1 MARASATSLPFVP
14 TEPEAGRKR
23 WWLQQT
29 RPCINTE
36 MRPSHHWL
44 LLKWRLES
52 TTIRETG
59 HSAKLLSYTLLR
71 GVSCASMHKGIFF
84 PFFFF
89 CVSDLFNFFS
99 TEPKEAP
106 SDVKAYSISSSEI
119 KLTWKPSPGPG
130 RPKGYEVHMKCMLLL
145 HIDMHLLSSTKYT
158 KLCLWCCQV
167 CYWKDVEQQEAG
179 KKQRTVKNETTTIL
193 TGLEGNTLYQFT
205 VKGFNS
211 VGQGPASA
219 AVTAK
224 TRRSRKPS
232 TVIYH
237 MALFTF
243 DLFGWKTLFALD
255 TERVAVFPPAPAL
268 PPTNLMWI
276 QEGNNVSLSWDPVKA
291 KENESD
297 VIGYMVKFNLW
308 NIIWHFNTVRK

>member
-1 MARASATSLPFVP
+1 M
-14 TEPEAGRKR
+14 
-23 WWLQQT
+23 
-29 RPCINTE
+29 
-36 MRPSHHWL
+36 
-44 LLKWRLES
+44 
-52 TTIRETG
+52 
-59 HSAKLLSYTLLR
+59 
-71 GVSCASMHKGIFF
+71 
-84 PFFFF
+84 
-89 CVSDLFNFFS
+89 
-99 TEPKEAP
+99 
-106 SDVKAYSISSSEI
+106 
-119 KLTWKPSPGPG
+119 
-130 RPKGYEVHMKCMLLL
+130 
-145 HIDMHLLSSTKYT
+145 
-158 KLCLWCCQV
+158 
-167 CYWKDVEQQEAG
+167 EQQEAG

-219 AVTAK
+219 AVTAQ

-243 DLFGWKTLFALD
+243 DLFGWETLFALD
-255 TERVAVFPPAPAL
+255 TKRVAIFPLAPAQ

-297 VIGYMVKFNLW
+297 VIGYMVKFSP
-308 NIIWHFNTVRK
+308 